1 MGGDTDFDLFMG
13 NGRNSDFNR
22 TRGKHFTNRR
32 IGTDATGG
40 DFDGLTGFSGK
51 GGHVHCVDTIE
62 TGRLCLMTLLFVYL
76 AIAIGI
82 SFVCSILEAVL
93 LSITPSY
100 VEKTLTAKPRAGR
113 LLTTAKQRLDESLSS
128 ILILNTFAHTMGA
141 AGVGSQAILIYG
153 EKWETLIAVLLTLAI
168 LYFSE
173 IIPKT
178 LGATYWQN
186 LAIPA
191 AFLIKWLVKLVY
203 PLVWIST
210 RLTKLFRKNRRN
222 EITREEIIALASLG
236 HKYGSLVEQEN
247 VYLSNVLRL
256 REIRTEQILTP
267 RSVVHMFEQSISVT
281 DALNDP
287 RTREFTRMPIYN
299 DTPDQITGKVIK
311 HDLFEAERSG
321 NGDKPISD
329 YAKEIDRVSEKLPV
343 QQLLDL
349 FIKHRAHLFLVE
361 DEFGQTAGIV
371 TLEDAIETLLG
382 REIVDESDTIEDMQE
397 LAKTKYRERLRKDDK
412 TLSD

>member
-1 MGGDTDFDLFMG
+1 
-13 NGRNSDFNR
+13 
-22 TRGKHFTNRR
+22 
-32 IGTDATGG
+32 
-40 DFDGLTGFSGK
+40 
-51 GGHVHCVDTIE
+51 
-62 TGRLCLMTLLFVYL
+62 MTLLFIYL

-82 SFVCSILEAVL
+82 SFICSILEAVL

-100 VEKTLTAKPRAGR
+100 LEKTLTDKPRAGR
-113 LLTTAKQRLDESLSS
+113 QLAQVKERLDESLSS

-141 AGVGSQAILIYG
+141 AGVGSQALIIFG

-178 LGATYWQN
+178 LGATYWQK
-186 LAIPA
+186 LAVSA
-191 AFLIKWLVKLVY
+191 AFLIRWLVKLVY
-203 PLVWIST
+203 PLVWVST
-210 RLTKLFRKNRRN
+210 RLTKLFSKNKSS

-236 HKYGSLVEQEN
+236 HKDGSLFEQEN
-247 VYLSNVLRL
+247 IYLSNVLQL

-267 RSVVHMFEQSISVT
+267 RTVVHMFEESTSVS

-287 RTREFTRMPIYN
+287 RTREFTRMPIYQ
-299 DTPDQITGKVIK
+299 DSSDHITGKVIK
-311 HDLFEAERSG
+311 HDLFEAERTG
-321 NGDKPISD
+321 NGAKPLSD
-329 YAKEIDRVSEKLPV
+329 YAKEIYRVSEKLPV
-343 QQLLDL
+343 PQLLDL

-382 REIVDESDTIEDMQE
+382 REIVDESDTIEDLQE
-397 LAKTKYRERLRKDDK
+397 LAKTKFRERLRQNEQ
-412 TLSD
+412 TLSDSDE